1 MNNIERIFRFHLKIE
16 SFPWA
21 WHRWAIHLV

>member
-1 MNNIERIFRFHLKIE
+1 MMNNIERIFRFHLKIE

-21 WHRWAIHLV
+21 

>member
-21 WHRWAIHLV
+21 